1 MRPRANDV
9 RVKCRHNGTLGINGT
24 KYIFVYS
31 LFFLLLEIT
40 LHLKLEFDYITFKL
54 SIIKATHVLLLTSH
68 VSPGFA
74 FLKNCRSN
82 KWENGPWPTH

>member
-31 LFFLLLEIT
+31 LFFFASNYIAFEIGVW
-40 LHLKLEFDYITFKL
+40 LHYI
-54 SIIKATHVLLLTSH
+54 
-68 VSPGFA
+68 
-74 FLKNCRSN
+74 
-82 KWENGPWPTH
+82 